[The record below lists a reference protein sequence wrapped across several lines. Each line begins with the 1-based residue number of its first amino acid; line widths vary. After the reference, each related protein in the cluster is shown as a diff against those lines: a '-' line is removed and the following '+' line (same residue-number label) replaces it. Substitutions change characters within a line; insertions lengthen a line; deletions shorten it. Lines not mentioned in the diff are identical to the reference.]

1 MTPDIAPWATP
12 ASVVLVTGASGFA
25 GRHLLERLAPSPARV
40 VAWGR
45 RLPASAAAGTAS
57 TWVPVEVRDRSA
69 VRRAIAAHPP
79 THVFHLA
86 GSAHAGNSWHDPTE
100 PLATNVIG
108 THHVLESLAAE
119 APGARVVVAASAM
132 VYAPSDAVLSEASAL
147 RTTNPYALSK
157 LAQEELSRVVGLDLG
172 LDIVI
177 ARAFNHVG
185 PGQAPTFFA
194 SSFARQLALIER
206 GGHDAV
212 LAVGNLDARRDLM
225 DVRDTVRAYDWLMA
239 AGHAGEAYNVCSGT
253 AHSIGDVLRRLVA
266 LSGLD
271 VEVRTDP
278 AKLRPNDTPLVLGS
292 AARLAQLTGWRPTFT
307 LDSTLGDLLDD
318 WRRRLADES
327 APSPS

>member
-1 MTPDIAPWATP
+1 M
-12 ASVVLVTGASGFA
+12 
-25 GRHLLERLAPSPARV
+25 
-40 VAWGR
+40 
-45 RLPASAAAGTAS
+45 
-57 TWVPVEVRDRSA
+57 
-69 VRRAIAAHPP
+69 
-79 THVFHLA
+79 
-86 GSAHAGNSWHDPTE
+86 
-100 PLATNVIG
+100 
-108 THHVLESLAAE
+108 
-119 APGARVVVAASAM
+119 
-132 VYAPSDAVLSEASAL
+132 
-147 RTTNPYALSK
+147 
-157 LAQEELSRVVGLDLG
+157 
-172 LDIVI
+172 
-177 ARAFNHVG
+177 
-185 PGQAPTFFA
+185 
-194 SSFARQLALIER
+194 
-206 GGHDAV
+206 